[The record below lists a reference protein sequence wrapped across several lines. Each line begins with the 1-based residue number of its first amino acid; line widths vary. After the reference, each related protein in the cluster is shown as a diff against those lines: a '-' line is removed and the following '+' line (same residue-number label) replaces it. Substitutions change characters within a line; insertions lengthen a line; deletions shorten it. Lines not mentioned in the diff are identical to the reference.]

1 VLGLTTGV
9 TAAFGKKN
17 QMKIEL
23 NISLLMLPSPL
34 GGEDRWGS
42 TIGMSK
48 LFHSDVK
55 EL

>member
-1 VLGLTTGV
+1 MATGV

-34 GGEDRWGS
+34 GGGGDRWGS